1 MKIKQNCRKSR
12 ERETLWKPA
21 SLLFCCCAN
30 FVETFFLLRE
40 RFGAKVITVNDRKG
54 DSMTQTKHTV
64 YCIDTEIPDL
74 STAAGTINQ
83 ILQDALQKGAS
94 DIHLEPVREGLA
106 VRFRCDGL
114 LKEYKILSAEL
125 QNLVLNRLKV
135 MAEMDITEKRLPQDG
150 HLAVNWQNRQYDL
163 RISSLPL
170 YQGEKLVLR
179 ILGQQEHLMT
189 LNELGFSAENF
200 EKVQYLLKLPGG
212 IVLVCGPTGSGKTT
226 TLYSMLATLRG
237 RGRNIITLEDPVE
250 YEMPGINQVQINERT
265 GLTFARGLR
274 SILRQDPDI
283 IMVGEIRDL
292 ESAEIAIRLAYTGH
306 LVLASLHTGHALGAI
321 ERLVE
326 MGIAPHLLASCLNGV
341 IAQRLVRRSRDGKIP
356 GRIAIQEVLIC
367 DCDVQKMLSRYE
379 VFLNQRDRI
388 AKSFSSLAE
397 DGRQKI
403 REGKTVQEE
412 LEAVLG
418 PEL

>member
-1 MKIKQNCRKSR
+1 MKTRFS
-12 ERETLWKPA
+12 A
-21 SLLFCCCAN
+21 FFCHAK

-40 RFGAKVITVNDRKG
+40 RFGVKVIPVNNRKG

-64 YCIDTEIPDL
+64 YCIDMEMPDL
-74 STAAGTINQ
+74 STAAGIINQ
-83 ILQDALQKGAS
+83 LLQEALNKQAS
-94 DIHLEPVREGLA
+94 DIHLEPMREGLA
-106 VRFRCDGL
+106 VKFRCDGL
-114 LKEYKILSAEL
+114 LQEQTILPVEMQS
-125 QNLVLNRLKV
+125 LVLNRLKV

-150 HLAVNWQNRQYDL
+150 HLAVNWKNQQYDL

-179 ILGQQEHLMT
+179 ILGQQQHLMA
-189 LNELGFSAENF
+189 LEELGFSPENYQ
-200 EKVQYLLKLPGG
+200 KVQKLMQMPGG

-226 TLYSMLATLRG
+226 TLYSMLAALRG

-306 LVLASLHTGHALGAI
+306 LVLASLHTGHALGAV

-341 IAQRLVRRSRDGKIP
+341 IAQRLVRCSKDGSIP
-356 GRIAIQEVLIC
+356 GRLAIQEVLVC
-367 DCDVQKMLSRYE
+367 DGDIQSLLSRYE
-379 VFLNQRDRI
+379 VFLEQRGAI
-388 AKSFSSLAE
+388 AKRFSSLAE
-397 DGRQKI
+397 DGLRKI
-403 REGKTVQEE
+403 EEGKTVREE
-412 LEAVLG
+412 LLAVLG

>member
-1 MKIKQNCRKSR
+1 
-12 ERETLWKPA
+12 
-21 SLLFCCCAN
+21 
-30 FVETFFLLRE
+30 
-40 RFGAKVITVNDRKG
+40 
-54 DSMTQTKHTV
+54 MTQTKHTV
-64 YCIDTEIPDL
+64 YCIDTETQDL
-74 STAAGTINQ
+74 SNAAGIINQ
-83 ILQDALQKGAS
+83 LLQEALHRHAS

-106 VRFRCDGL
+106 VRFRCDGML
-114 LKEYKILSAEL
+114 QEQAGLPSEM

-135 MAEMDITEKRLPQDG
+135 MADMDITEKRLPQDG
-150 HLAVNWQNRQYDL
+150 HLAVNWRNQQYDL

-179 ILGQQEHLMT
+179 ILGQQENLMA
-189 LNELGFSAENF
+189 LEELGFSPENYQ
-200 EKVQYLLKLPGG
+200 KVQKLMQMPGG

-226 TLYSMLATLRG
+226 TLYSMLAALRDK
-237 RGRNIITLEDPVE
+237 GRNIITLEDPVE

-306 LVLASLHTGHALGAI
+306 LVLASLHTGHALGAV

-341 IAQRLVRRSRDGKIP
+341 IAQRLVRCSRDGSIP
-356 GRIAIQEVLIC
+356 GRIAIQEVFVC
-367 DCDVQKMLSRYE
+367 DRDIKQWMSRYE
-379 VFLNQRDRI
+379 IFLSQRKTI
-388 AKSFSSLAE
+388 ANSFSSLAQ
-397 DGRQKI
+397 DGIQKM
-403 REGKTVQEE
+403 REGKTVLEE
-412 LEAVLG
+412 LRAVLG